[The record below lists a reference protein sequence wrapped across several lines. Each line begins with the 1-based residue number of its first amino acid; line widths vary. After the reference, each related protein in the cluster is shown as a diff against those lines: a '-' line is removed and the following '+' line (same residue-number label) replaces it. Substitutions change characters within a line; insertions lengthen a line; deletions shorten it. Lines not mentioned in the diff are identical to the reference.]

1 MAFSVRLPCRATL
14 CRAARAGELVA
25 IATATPTAAAAT
37 AAAVAAA
44 ATAAAAATEAA
55 TAAAAAAD
63 AATTT
68 TAATSAV
75 FARAGFVDGQGAAA
89 MFLAVQGSD
98 RRLGF
103 LIGPHFDEPEPLGS
117 AGVTVVD
124 DLGRDNRAVLAKQ
137 LLELRAIDLVA
148 QIPNV
153 KLLTH

>member
-1 MAFSVRLPCRATL
+1 LNKRLDRI
-14 CRAARAGELVA
+14 LVP
-25 IATATPTAAAAT
+25 IASAAAAF
-37 AAAVAAA
+37 A
-44 ATAAAAATEAA
+44 ATAAAAAPVAAATTAAAATTEAA
-55 TAAAAAAD
+55 TATAAATTESP
-63 AATTT
+63 ATTT
-68 TAATSAV
+68 TASAAI
-75 FARAGFVDGQGAAA
+75 FTRAGFVDGQSTAA
-89 MFLAVQGSD
+89 MLLTVQGCD

-103 LIGPHFDEPEPLGS
+103 LIGPHFDEPESLGS